1 MTKKTQ
7 VKNTY
12 TWCFLLTQAK
22 HISKK
27 QIGSK
32 TTLEFQFKKN
42 FPNGFSYCETLLR
55 ILC

>member
-1 MTKKTQ
+1 MTKKNQ

-42 FPNGFSYCETLLR
+42 FPNGFSYCETLL
-55 ILC
+55 